1 LQDVLSDWRVM
12 ILWISDIK
20 LLEVHK
26 VVQMDALILQMMI
39 MRASYNVY
47 KSLVSLPCM
56 LLIARKYLS
65 PIS

>member
-1 LQDVLSDWRVM
+1 M